1 MPVHIAAP
9 TVIPGVGEKVIREL
23 VGNINT
29 GTAELSV
36 ARMTSPPGWEEPAQ
50 TPEFDEVTVVLEG
63 SVVVEH
69 DGGSI
74 TVRPGE
80 AVLARAGER
89 VRYST
94 PEGAE
99 YVAICVPASVRTP
112 PPGRLVTKELTCAG
126 TSERSTTAAGR
137 TREEI
142 QAALSTSA
150 RWRDAEAV
158 AGERGRLRRAVA
170 SRPHHRAPLA
180 TWSPRPRDRRLKPS
194 AAALAATCAS
204 DGSPAV

>member
-23 VGNINT
+23 VGNVNT

-50 TPEFDEVTVVLEG
+50 TPEFDEVTVVLGG
-63 SVVVEH
+63 SVIVEH
-69 DGGSI
+69 DGGTL

-99 YVAICVPASVRTP
+99 YVAICVPAFSPDSVH
-112 PPGRLVTKELTCAG
+112 
-126 TSERSTTAAGR
+126 
-137 TREEI
+137 
-142 QAALSTSA
+142 
-150 RWRDAEAV
+150 RD
-158 AGERGRLRRAVA
+158 G
-170 SRPHHRAPLA
+170 
-180 TWSPRPRDRRLKPS
+180 
-194 AAALAATCAS
+194 
-204 DGSPAV
+204 

>member
-1 MPVHIAAP
+1 MPLHVIAP

-23 VGNINT
+23 VGNVNT
-29 GTAELSV
+29 GTSELSV

-69 DGGSI
+69 DGGSM

-99 YVAICVPASVRTP
+99 YVAICVPAFGPDSVH
-112 PPGRLVTKELTCAG
+112 
-126 TSERSTTAAGR
+126 
-137 TREEI
+137 
-142 QAALSTSA
+142 
-150 RWRDAEAV
+150 RDA
-158 AGERGRLRRAVA
+158 
-170 SRPHHRAPLA
+170 
-180 TWSPRPRDRRLKPS
+180 
-194 AAALAATCAS
+194 
-204 DGSPAV
+204 